1 MGTKN
6 IFFLR
11 KTFNCEVAARTHC
24 SASWSCH
31 QHRYPVSPRSQE
43 HPDGSGCRFFLASQK
58 PLPSS
63 VAGKTQTCWL
73 SHHQTFTSCKYRK
86 LSWGLWV
93 SRKNSTSL
101 HRHYQF
107 CIWRNFGTWVVSVK
121 WYTRLSEVFMFFF
134 FLAFFFCQQ
143 QKFVQWQMTAFFL
156 RSSGDTGRGEPAR
169 TLELEEQWKQQ
180 QTFTEASPSPRL
192 HYFL

>member
-93 SRKNSTSL
+93 SRKTQHLSIDTIS
-101 HRHYQF
+101 F
-107 CIWRNFGTWVVSVK
+107 VFEGTLGHELCLLNDIPGSVK
-121 WYTRLSEVFMFFF
+121 YLCVFFFGIFLLSTAEIRPVANDSLLSE
-134 FLAFFFCQQ
+134 
-143 QKFVQWQMTAFFL
+143 KQW
-156 RSSGDTGRGEPAR
+156 GH
-169 TLELEEQWKQQ
+169 W
-180 QTFTEASPSPRL
+180 
-192 HYFL
+192 